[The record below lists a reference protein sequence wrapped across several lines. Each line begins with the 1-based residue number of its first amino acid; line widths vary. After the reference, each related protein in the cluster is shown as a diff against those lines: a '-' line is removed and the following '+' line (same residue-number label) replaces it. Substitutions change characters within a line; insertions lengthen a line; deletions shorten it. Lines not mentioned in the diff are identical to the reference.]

1 MEAYAL
7 GRTLDVPQKT
17 AEELVKGY
25 LDGFPQLK
33 EWRERSREKVKAHGQ
48 ISNYVGRVRHLPRVK
63 KVYSKFGDRMMDWRF
78 RKELEVQYGRD
89 QVMKAYR
96 DYRNG
101 LNNCLNFQLQSLAA
115 AVVNRAALAINR
127 KAKELGIDARVQ
139 AQVHDQLIINVDE
152 KDAEMFSSH
161 VQHIMENTTKL
172 PGVTLKAPPEI
183 SNNWR
188 DGH

>member
-7 GRTLDVPQKT
+7 GMTLGVNQKE
-17 AEELVKGY
+17 AQVLVDGY

-33 EWRERSREKVKAHGQ
+33 EWRERSREQAKTFGYIK
-48 ISNYVGRVRHLPRVK
+48 NYVGRVRHLPRVK
-63 KVYSKFGDRMMDWRF
+63 KIYDKFGDRMMDWRF
-78 RKELEVQYGRD
+78 RKELEPTYGKD

-115 AVVNRAALAINR
+115 AVVNRAALQINR
-127 KAKELGIDARVQ
+127 KANELGIDAKVQ
-139 AQVHDQLIINVDE
+139 AQVHDQLIINCDE
-152 KDAEMFSSH
+152 KDVEMFAPY
-161 VQHIMENTTKL
+161 VQEIMENTTKL

-183 SNNWR
+183 ADNWR